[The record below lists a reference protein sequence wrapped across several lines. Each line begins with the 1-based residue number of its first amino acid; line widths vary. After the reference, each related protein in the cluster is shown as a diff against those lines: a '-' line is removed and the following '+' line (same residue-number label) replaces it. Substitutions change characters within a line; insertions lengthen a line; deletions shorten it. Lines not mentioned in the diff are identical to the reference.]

1 MAAMPTLIPLETAAI
16 DQTMLLLSAA
26 GTDETFG
33 PASLF
38 ESGLAL
44 LLGAVQLHEL
54 GKGHPWLELDA
65 VGSHD
70 KYWYLRTTVAVQRA
84 AAEVP
89 A

>member
-44 LLGAVQLHEL
+44 LLGAIELHEL
-54 GKGHPWLELDA
+54 GQRHPWLELDA
-65 VGSHD
+65 VGRHN
-70 KYWYLRTTVAVQRA
+70 
-84 AAEVP
+84 
-89 A
+89 